1 MNGGFRRKELTLDLE
16 YNVDSPS
23 AGCDRYDDFIFVPNG
38 ETGSTREHQIQ
49 GKMI

>member
-1 MNGGFRRKELTLDLE
+1 MNGDFRRKELTLDLE

-38 ETGSTREHQIQ
+38 KTGSTREHQIQ